1 MSQIY
6 NIYCDESCHME
17 NDHQKVM
24 VLGAVWCPIEKVQE
38 ISKRIREKKVEHK
51 LNPAFE
57 IKWTK
62 VSPAKKKFYLDF
74 LDYFF
79 DDEDLHFR
87 ALIVPD
93 KTLLHHDK
101 FGQTHDEWYY
111 KMYFDMLKVIINPED
126 RYRIYLDIKDTRGG
140 IKIEKLHEFLSNAKY
155 DFSREIIERV
165 QIVRSHEIE
174 ILQIADIL
182 IGAISYLNRHLS
194 GNKGKEALIA
204 RIKER
209 SGYSLE
215 LTTLLRESK
224 MNIFKWHAL
233 ESAND

>member
-1 MSQIY
+1 MDKGITSQEKIL
-6 NIYCDESCHME
+6 SC
-17 NDHQKVM
+17 
-24 VLGAVWCPIEKVQE
+24 I
-38 ISKRIREKKVEHK
+38 
-51 LNPAFE
+51 
-57 IKWTK
+57 
-62 VSPAKKKFYLDF
+62 

-79 DDEDLHFR
+79 DDDDLHFR
-87 ALIVPD
+87 ALVVPD
-93 KTLLHHDK
+93 KTLLQHDK
-101 FGQTHDEWYY
+101 FSQTHDEWYY
-111 KMYFDMLKVIINPED
+111 KMYFDMLKVIVNPED

-140 IKIEKLHEFLSNAKY
+140 RKIEKLHEVLSNAKY

-194 GNKGKEALIA
+194 GNAGKEAIIT

-224 MNIFKWHAL
+224 MNIFKWHAS